1 MIKRNLELEAE
12 AIRDIQNSNISNEDI
27 DDELAEAIRLSTL
40 ENGDYESKIKELEDA
55 ELQAAI
61 AMSLNFQEQQQ
72 SEDSHR
78 LTAQESE
85 AHMRRLLEESEREQQ
100 ELNENV
106 QKAQVKQQEQLQK
119 VLEERLNSKQS
130 IKELNSNDELRS
142 REIEKLKQLQNR
154 PKGELPPLRGSVQ
167 PQQAP
172 LSTTARP
179 SAPDQ
184 SSQPSHESMKDRLAA
199 MKRQKELLIQ
209 KKKEERDKEMERYKE
224 KTPTKP
230 ALLIES
236 TFDKPLT
243 EDDKKRQEM
252 SNALARKLKEELLNS
267 GLSKNDHILAT
278 TERIR
283 SFANTSNE
291 FK

>member
-1 MIKRNLELEAE
+1 MLKRNLELEAE
-12 AIRDIQNSNISNEDI
+12 AIRDIQNSNVSNEDI

-61 AMSLNFQEQQQ
+61 AMSLNFQEQQ
-72 SEDSHR
+72 SENSQR

-106 QKAQVKQQEQLQK
+106 QKEQIKQQEQLQK
-119 VLEERLNSKQS
+119 VLEERLNAKQS
-130 IKELNSNDELRS
+130 IKELNSNDDLRS

-172 LSTTARP
+172 LSATVQP
-179 SAPDQ
+179 PAPDQ
-184 SSQPSHESMKDRLAA
+184 SSQSTHESMKDRLAA

-230 ALLIES
+230 APLSES

-267 GLSKNDHILAT
+267 GLSKTDHILAT